1 LKAILDLGNQDIIII
16 NTTFSQ
22 VGPFVHPMNLVI
34 EALVAMTL
42 DPLMN
47 LDTNIDIGETQVNLQ
62 RIISPT
68 TTT

>member
-1 LKAILDLGNQDIIII
+1 
-16 NTTFSQ
+16 
-22 VGPFVHPMNLVI
+22 
-34 EALVAMTL
+34 MTL